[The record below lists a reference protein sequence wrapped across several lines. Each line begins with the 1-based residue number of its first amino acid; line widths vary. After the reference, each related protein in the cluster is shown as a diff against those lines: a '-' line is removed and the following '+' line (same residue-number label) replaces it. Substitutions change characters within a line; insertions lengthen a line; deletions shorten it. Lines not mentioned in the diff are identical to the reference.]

1 MSDKEAVKDTL
12 CSYYE
17 AVRDQRFDDLP
28 ELFDDA
34 MTGISL
40 YGSQT
45 VIGGQAIIELFRSM
59 VANWKEQGISP
70 RMGHDREKFRVTDVQ
85 ENIKLV
91 QTRLTNFDFD
101 DNPLSSWDCTYVMVK
116 KDNRWLVT
124 LGTSNNR
131 ATTSLK

>member
-1 MSDKEAVKDTL
+1 MRDEEAVKDTL

-45 VIGGQAIIELFRSM
+45 VTGGQAIIELFQNM

-70 RMGHDREKFRVTDVQ
+70 RMGHDREKFRVIDVQ

-101 DNPLSSWDCTYVMVK
+101 DNSLSS
-116 KDNRWLVT
+116 
-124 LGTSNNR
+124 
-131 ATTSLK
+131 

>member
-1 MSDKEAVKDTL
+1 MSDQEAVKDTL

-17 AVRDQRFDDLP
+17 AIRDQNFDDLP

-45 VIGGQAIIELFRSM
+45 VVGDQAIIKLFQNM
-59 VANWKEQGISP
+59 VSNWKEQGISP
-70 RMGHDREKFRVTDVQ
+70 RMGHDREQFKVTDVQ

-116 KDNRWLVT
+116 KEDKWLVT
-124 LGTSNNR
+124 LGTSNNQ